1 LPSHSTAG
9 VRWQKITAA
18 KPANRGEEQMS
29 KIIGIDLGTTN
40 SVVAVM
46 EGGEPTVITNS
57 EGGRTTPSVV
67 AFAKD
72 GNRLVGQVAKRQAV
86 TNPENTVYS
95 IKRFMGRRYN
105 EVSEEIK
112 QVPYKVQSAGNGDV
126 RVAAGEKD
134 WSPPEISAMVLQKLK
149 QAAEDYLGGKVQ
161 KAVITVPAYFNDAQ
175 RQATKDAGKIA
186 GLEVM
191 RIVNE
196 PTAAALAY
204 GLDKKKDETIAVFDF
219 GGGTFDISVLEVGE
233 GVVEV
238 KSTNGDTH
246 LGGDDIDEALI
257 KWIIEEFKKDQG
269 IDLAGDKMALQRL
282 KEAAE
287 KAKIELSSA
296 METEINLPFITADAS
311 GPKHLVMKLTRAK
324 FEALVEPI
332 LKRLMPPVEQA
343 IKDAG
348 IEAGKIDEVVLVGGS
363 TRIPKVQEMVKS
375 FFGKDPNK
383 SVNPDEVVAVGAA
396 VQASVLAGEKT
407 DILLLDVTPLSLGIE
422 TLGGV
427 STRLIER
434 NTTIPTRKSEIF
446 STASDN
452 QTSVEVHVLQGER
465 SMAADNK
472 TLGKFHLVG
481 IPPAPRGVPQV
492 EVTFDIDANGIVN
505 VSAKDLGT
513 GREQKITIT
522 ASSGLSKDEIDRM
535 MRDAEAHAGEDAQKK
550 ETIEARN
557 RLDGLTYQVEK
568 TFNDNRDK
576 LDAGAA
582 TEVEEALK
590 AAKTSL
596 ESNDANAMNDAFNRL
611 QTASHKLAEALYK
624 GSAGDGEAQAAGASA
639 GDGGPTPNAGGDD
652 NVIDA
657 EYVDVDEDKK

>member
-1 LPSHSTAG
+1 
-9 VRWQKITAA
+9 
-18 KPANRGEEQMS
+18 MS

-67 AFAKD
+67 AFTKD

-105 EVSEEIK
+105 EVTEEIK
-112 QVPYKVQSAGNGDV
+112 QVPYKVQGAGTSGDV
-126 RVAAGEKD
+126 RVAAGGKEY
-134 WSPPEISAMVLQKLK
+134 SPPEISAMILQKMK
-149 QAAEDYLGGKVQ
+149 QSAEDYLGQKVD

-175 RQATKDAGKIA
+175 RQATKDAGRIA

-219 GGGTFDISVLEVGE
+219 GGGTFDVSILEVGE

-246 LGGDDIDEALI
+246 LGGDDIDERLME
-257 KWIIEEFKKDQG
+257 WITEEFKKDQG
-269 IDLAGDKMALQRL
+269 IDLSNDKMALQRL

-287 KAKIELSSA
+287 KAKIELSTA
-296 METEINLPFITADAS
+296 METEINLPFITADQS

-324 FEALVEPI
+324 FEQLIDPI
-332 LKRLMPPVEQA
+332 LQRLKHPVEQA

-348 IEAGKIDEVVLVGGS
+348 LEAKQVDEVVLVGGS
-363 TRIPKVQEMVKS
+363 TRIPKVQEMVKDL
-375 FFGKDPNK
+375 FGKEPNK

-396 VQASVLAGEKT
+396 VQAGVLSGEKT

-427 STRLIER
+427 FTKLIER
-434 NTTIPTRKSEIF
+434 NTTIPTRKSETF

-465 SMAADNK
+465 PMASDNR

-481 IPPAPRGVPQV
+481 IPPAPRGMPQV

-505 VSAKDLGT
+505 VSAKDQGT

-522 ASSGLSKDEIDRM
+522 ASSGLSKDEIDKM
-535 MRDAEAHAGEDAQKK
+535 MRDAESHAGEDQRKR
-550 ETIEARN
+550 EEIEARN
-557 RLDGLTYQVEK
+557 RLDALVYQMEK
-568 TFNDNRDK
+568 TVSDSREK
-576 LDAGAA
+576 LDASIVSD
-582 TEVEEALK
+582 VETAI
-590 AAKTSL
+590 
-596 ESNDANAMNDAFNRL
+596 NDAKKASTDGGVDDMNNAFNAL

-624 GSAGDGEAQAAGASA
+624 QQGSDGGTTDDQASAAGASSS
-639 GDGGPTPNAGGDD
+639 GSTSQGTSAGGDD

-657 EYVDVDEDKK
+657 EYVDVDDNK

>member
-1 LPSHSTAG
+1 
-9 VRWQKITAA
+9 
-18 KPANRGEEQMS
+18 MS

-46 EGGEPTVITNS
+46 EGGEPVVITNS

-67 AFAKD
+67 AFTKD

-86 TNPENTVYS
+86 TNPENTLFS
-95 IKRFMGRRYN
+95 IKRFMGRKFD
-105 EVSEEIK
+105 EVQDEIK
-112 QVPYKVQSAGNGDV
+112 QVPYKVEKAPNGDV
-126 RVAAGEKD
+126 RINADGKHY
-134 WSPPEISAMVLQKLK
+134 SPPEIAAMVLQKLK
-149 QAAEDYLGGKVQ
+149 QSAEDYLGAKVD

-219 GGGTFDISVLEVGE
+219 GGGTFDISILEVGE

-246 LGGDDIDEALI
+246 LGGDDVDEVLI
-257 KWIIEEFKKDQG
+257 GWIIDEFKKDLG
-269 IDLAGDKMALQRL
+269 IDLQNDKMALQRL

-287 KAKIELSSA
+287 KAKVELSSA

-311 GPKHLVMKLTRAK
+311 GPKHLVMKLTRSK
-324 FEALVEPI
+324 FEQLAEPI

-348 IEAGKIDEVVLVGGS
+348 LSPKDIEEIVLVGGS
-363 TRIPKVQEMVKS
+363 TRIPKVQEMVKE
-375 FFGKDPNK
+375 FFGKDSNK
-383 SVNPDEVVAVGAA
+383 SVNPDEVVALGAA
-396 VQASVLAGEKT
+396 VQAGVLGGEKT

-427 STRLIER
+427 MTPMIQK

-465 SMAADNK
+465 PIAADNK

-505 VSAKDLGT
+505 VSAKDVGT

-522 ASSGLSKDEIDRM
+522 ASSGLSKEEIDKM
-535 MRDAEAHAGEDAQKK
+535 MKDAESHAGV
-550 ETIEARN
+550 
-557 RLDGLTYQVEK
+557 YEK
-568 TFNDNRDK
+568 
-576 LDAGAA
+576 
-582 TEVEEALK
+582 
-590 AAKTSL
+590 
-596 ESNDANAMNDAFNRL
+596 
-611 QTASHKLAEALYK
+611 
-624 GSAGDGEAQAAGASA
+624 
-639 GDGGPTPNAGGDD
+639 
-652 NVIDA
+652 
-657 EYVDVDEDKK
+657 

>member
-1 LPSHSTAG
+1 
-9 VRWQKITAA
+9 
-18 KPANRGEEQMS
+18 MS

-67 AFAKD
+67 AFTKD

-86 TNPENTVYS
+86 TNPENTIYS
-95 IKRFMGRRYN
+95 IKRFMGRGFD
-105 EVSEEIK
+105 EVTEEKK
-112 QVPYKVQSAGNGDV
+112 QVPYQVQAAGNRDV
-126 RVAAGEKD
+126 RIVAGGKEYT
-134 WSPPEISAMVLQKLK
+134 PPEISAMILQKMK
-149 QAAEDYLGGKVQ
+149 QSAEDYLGQKVD

-204 GLDKKKDETIAVFDF
+204 GLDKKKDEVIAVFDF
-219 GGGTFDISVLEVGE
+219 GGGTFDISILEVGE

-246 LGGDDIDEALI
+246 LGGDDVDERLM
-257 KWIIEEFKKDQG
+257 KWIVEEFKKDQG
-269 IDLAGDKMALQRL
+269 IDLSGDKMALQRL
-282 KEAAE
+282 KESAE

-324 FEALVEPI
+324 FEQLIDPI
-332 LKRLMPPVEQA
+332 LQRLRGPVEQA
-343 IKDAG
+343 LKDAG
-348 IEAGKIDEVVLVGGS
+348 VEAGKIDEVVLVGGS
-363 TRIPKVQEMVKS
+363 TRIPKVQEIVKDI
-375 FFGKDPNK
+375 FGKEPNK

-396 VQASVLAGEKT
+396 VQAGVLSGEKT

-427 STRLIER
+427 FTKLIER
-434 NTTIPTRKSEIF
+434 NTTIPTRKSEVF

-465 SMAADNK
+465 PMASDNR

-481 IPPAPRGVPQV
+481 IPPAPRGMPQV

-505 VSAKDLGT
+505 VSAKDMGT

-522 ASSGLSKDEIDRM
+522 ASSGLSKEEVDRM
-535 MRDAEAHAGEDAQKK
+535 MREAESHAGEDVKK
-550 ETIEARN
+550 REEIEARN
-557 RLDGLTYQVEK
+557 RLDGLHYQVEK
-568 TFNDNRDK
+568 TFSENKEK
-576 LDAGAA
+576 LDSASVSQLETALADAKKALEEGGA
-582 TEVEEALK
+582 ER
-590 AAKTSL
+590 
-596 ESNDANAMNDAFNRL
+596 MNNAFNNL
-611 QTASHKLAEALYK
+611 QTASHKLAEALYQQSGQGGATG
-624 GSAGDGEAQAAGASA
+624 GSGEQASAAGASA
-639 GDGGPTPNAGGDD
+639 GGGQATGGGED

-657 EYVDVDEDKK
+657 EYVDVDDNK